1 MLSYKSI
8 KINKILKFIILWTP
22 VINILAVFAANTT
35 EEDGLSGFHFGYIR
49 SFLLTIVSFVVLF
62 NARGKKNFIAINYTL
77 LFVMLLLS
85 FLSSNMLQSLLVFN
99 KFLIASCL
107 FFAGFYAIKSIK
119 DYKTLLLSTYITVI
133 LIVVYVLLSNIF
145 GFGFSNYSESNIKF
159 GFVGVNLVKPLSIAI
174 ILSPITFL
182 IYPKRKNQL
191 YVVLIILISLALI
204 MLGLKRGTVLAVIL
218 GFVTLIYFTPFKR
231 KYFSFIPIIVILSI
245 PVIVY
250 YGEYFII
257 SLQNRM
263 ESTRGGGLVG
273 ALDGDQDDTEGR
285 VLEINWVLG
294 RFQDADIGTKLIGR
308 DPFLARENALGFQG
322 YKRMNHVDLSSILD
336 SFGLIGFILF
346 ILWYGLIIRYVFK
359 LKQKLKN
366 RYDKEIIAVCLAL
379 IAVHV
384 AQSISGTITGIE
396 VRGLILL
403 HLGALISLVIS
414 RNIVQNNTEFN
425 LFPSERKILKQSFT
439 KKPNR

>member
-1 MLSYKSI
+1 
-8 KINKILKFIILWTP
+8 
-22 VINILAVFAANTT
+22 
-35 EEDGLSGFHFGYIR
+35 
-49 SFLLTIVSFVVLF
+49 VS
-62 NARGKKNFIAINYTL
+62 
-77 LFVMLLLS
+77 
-85 FLSSNMLQSLLVFN
+85 
-99 KFLIASCL
+99 
-107 FFAGFYAIKSIK
+107 
-119 DYKTLLLSTYITVI
+119 
-133 LIVVYVLLSNIF
+133 LSNIF
-145 GFGFSNYSESNIKF
+145 GFGFSDYSETNIKF

-174 ILSPITFL
+174 ILSPIAFL

-191 YVVLIILISLALI
+191 YVVSIILISLALI

-231 KYFSFIPIIVILSI
+231 KYFSFTPIIVILSI

-263 ESTRGGGLVG
+263 ESTSGGGLVG
-273 ALDGDQDDTEGR
+273 NLYGDQDDTEGR
-285 VLEINWVLG
+285 MLEINWVLG
-294 RFQDADIGTKLIGR
+294 RFQDADIATKLIGR

-322 YKRMNHVDLSSILD
+322 YERMNHVDLTSILD
-336 SFGLIGFILF
+336 SFGLIGFIFF

-379 IAVHV
+379 IAVHI

-414 RNIVQNNTEFN
+414 RNMAQKNSEFN